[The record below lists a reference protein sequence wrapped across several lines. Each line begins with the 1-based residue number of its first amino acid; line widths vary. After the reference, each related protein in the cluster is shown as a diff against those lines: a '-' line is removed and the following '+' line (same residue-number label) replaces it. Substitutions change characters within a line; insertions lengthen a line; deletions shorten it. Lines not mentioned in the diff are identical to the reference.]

1 MNLSDIRRD
10 YILEELDENRV
21 SHDPLE
27 QFGLWLNEAIEAKI
41 SDPTAMVLATAT
53 TDGIPSARI
62 VLLKIFSDDGFGFFT
77 NYSSRKGQ
85 EIASNNSVALL
96 FHWPELERQV
106 RIEGKAVKTP
116 ELISEEYFNS
126 RPFESQVSA
135 VISNQS
141 KVIPGRE
148 YLEKLRDAQQ
158 NESRNNNVTRPSF
171 WGGYMVTPYR
181 IEFWQG
187 RSNRLHD
194 RILYT
199 KEESDWIISRLA
211 P

>member
-21 SHDPLE
+21 SHDPLQ

-53 TDGIPSARI
+53 PDGIPSARI
-62 VLLKIFSDDGFGFFT
+62 VLLKIFSDNGFGFFT

-106 RIEGKAVKTP
+106 RIEGKTLKTP
-116 ELISEEYFNS
+116 ELISEEYFKT

-141 KVIPGRE
+141 QIIPGRE
-148 YLEKLRDAQQ
+148 YLEKLRQAYQ
-158 NESRNNNVTRPSF
+158 NESINNNVTRPSF
-171 WGGYMVTPYR
+171 WGGYMVAPYR

-194 RILYT
+194 RILYS
-199 KEESDWIISRLA
+199 KGESDWIISRLA